1 MLRWALAQLPLRT
14 GKGGFTVS
22 RLRADQNPEEDDA
35 IEVLR
40 RIDADRGV
48 RKGKREA
55 AADEAE
61 ADAPAR
67 AASAA
72 AKPATAR
79 PKGPKVIKF

>member
-1 MLRWALAQLPLRT
+1 MPLRT

-55 AADEAE
+55 AAADEAE